1 MTTPLQALAQLS
13 HKDPTPEYFA
23 RFHAEISAENNHRGA
38 VILLASNTEICL
50 RYAIRRHLAKTDY
63 TETEQ
68 LLYRTGG
75 PLRSFEAKI
84 RVGYTMG
91 IYGAQTKNNLD
102 CIKGLRNA
110 FAHAVIPID
119 FDTPEVNAVCEQ
131 MTMPEILAPRA
142 IEAATGLPTGR
153 LPDLVMPRQ
162 RFQKICE
169 AVAHNLFVVRSIGIL
184 P

>member
-1 MTTPLQALAQLS
+1 LQDFTRKLVP
-13 HKDPTPEYFA
+13 KTIIGA
-23 RFHAEISAENNHRGA
+23 RLFCWHP
-38 VILLASNTEICL
+38 ILKFFCGTRSGGTWP
-50 RYAIRRHLAKTDY
+50 RRT
-63 TETEQ
+63 
-68 LLYRTGG
+68 
-75 PLRSFEAKI
+75 I
-84 RVGYTMG
+84 
-91 IYGAQTKNNLD
+91 GAQTKNNLD

-131 MTMPEILAPRA
+131 MTMPKILAPRA

-184 P
+184 L